1 MKRTMRLF
9 HCSILLIAFL
19 LTSCATTTLTSVWK
33 DESYQGQIHDVF
45 VIGVAKKYSNK
56 RIFEDEFVKQLN
68 AHGVNAIQSYT
79 VFPFNE
85 MLDKEAIISKM
96 KELGMNTVLITNVVD
111 KERRVYTETW
121 YTAYSYRYD
130 YRPYRNTQYA
140 ENVYSLET
148 KFYDLSTE
156 KLIWSALSETFL
168 IDDITID
175 YGEEI
180 RSFINVMVKKIKE
193 DNLLK

>member
-1 MKRTMRLF
+1 M
-9 HCSILLIAFL
+9 
-19 LTSCATTTLTSVWK
+19 TSCATTTLTSVWK

-45 VIGVAKKYSNK
+45 VIGVARKYTNR
-56 RIFEDEFVKQLN
+56 RIFEDEFVKQLK
-68 AHGVNAIQSYT
+68 AHGVNAIPSYT

-111 KERRVYTETW
+111 KERKVYTDNW
-121 YTAYSYRYD
+121 YNDYSYRYN
-130 YRPYRNTQYA
+130 YRPYRTQYA
-140 ENVYSLET
+140 EDVYSLET
-148 KFYDLSTE
+148 KFYDTGTE

-168 IDDITID
+168 VDDVALD